1 MIYSHYIQNK
11 SCIEFSVEEPSDE
24 FQSRMDLIEIALIW
38 DHSSG
43 FFSSIKNL
51 LRSGKRQQ
59 YITIHNFDQLSLSND
74 EILRITKALKLSK

>member
-59 YITIHNFDQLSLSND
+59 YITVHNFDQLSLSND